1 MFTEDDKVGKKYFF
15 LTKNLDMCG
24 TPHFVVM
31 VVRRKSSNNIE
42 QMVQQPEM
50 EILFPIIK
58 LPNFRFDIIIIKF
71 EKKHTYIY

>member
-1 MFTEDDKVGKKYFF
+1 MKWEKYFF

-24 TPHFVVM
+24 TPHFVVI
-31 VVRRKSSNNIE
+31 VVRDKSSNIE

-58 LPNFRFDIIIIKF
+58 LPNFRFDIIIGF
-71 EKKHTYIY
+71 RKKTYI

>member
-1 MFTEDDKVGKKYFF
+1 MMKWEKYFF

-24 TPHFVVM
+24 TPHFVVI
-31 VVRRKSSNNIE
+31 VVRDKSSNIE